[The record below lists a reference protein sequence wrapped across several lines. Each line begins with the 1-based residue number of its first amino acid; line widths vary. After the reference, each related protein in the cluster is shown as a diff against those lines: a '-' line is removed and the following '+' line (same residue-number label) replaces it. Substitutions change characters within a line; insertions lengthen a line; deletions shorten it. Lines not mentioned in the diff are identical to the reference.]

1 MTESIIVKELY
12 KSFPKG
18 IFQKESCPVL
28 KGISFTVLP
37 GGIFGLIGPSGSGKS
52 TAARICAGLLRPDSG
67 AVFVQGPLGFMSQD
81 PYQSLAPFLNVEEI
95 VAEPL
100 LFGKERFSRNERR
113 ELVEAALAQV
123 RLDYAGYGKR
133 LPSELSGGE
142 RQRAAIARALV
153 AKPRALILDEPA
165 SMLDYD
171 TKAEILAVLASLKQN
186 TSLSMLLISHDI
198 ELIKTVCSDIGVIE
212 NGRII
217 EYGNTQTIF
226 SSPAQLLTKK
236 LIFAASDLQRY
247 WDLSQDGT

>member
-1 MTESIIVKELY
+1 VTESIIVQELY

-18 IFQKESCPVL
+18 AFQKEPSPVL
-28 KGISFTVLP
+28 KGLSFTVQS

-52 TAARICAGLLRPDSG
+52 TAAKICAGLLVPDSG
-67 AVFVQGPLGFMSQD
+67 AVRVQGPAGFVSQD
-81 PYQSLAPFLNVEEI
+81 PYQSLAPFLRIEQI

-100 LFGKERFSRNERR
+100 LFSKKRFNRNERR

-142 RQRAAIARALV
+142 RQRAAIARAIV
-153 AKPRALILDEPA
+153 AKPRVLILDEPA

-171 TKAEILAVLASLKQN
+171 TKTEILTVLAGLKQHG
-186 TSLSMLLISHDI
+186 TLSMLLISHDI
-198 ELIKTVCSDIGVIE
+198 ALIKTLCSEIGVIQ

-217 EYGNTQTIF
+217 EYGNTKTIF
-226 SSPAQLLTKK
+226 SSPVQVLTKK
-236 LIFAASDLQRY
+236 LIFAASDLQSY
-247 WDLSQDGT
+247 WDLSQAGT